1 MNKIKT
7 PYRYDHVGSF
17 LRPDYLKQARLDFE
31 KGIISEE
38 KLKEIEDEAIKDVI
52 NKQKTLGYKIITD
65 GEFRRKTWHLD
76 FMWDF
81 VGIGHTPTTT
91 GLPFNGEAAMIDD
104 TYITGKLEYKGH
116 HRFIDHFKF
125 VKNYEDENTV
135 AKLTIPAPAQ
145 FLEQFIMPNTIGET
159 NKYYK
164 DTTSLKDDIIK
175 IYTSF
180 INDLYK
186 SGCRNLQLDDC
197 SWGLLVD
204 SRAPLFFNTD
214 EDGLNKIKEEFLD
227 INNKVIE
234 NAPLDLII
242 NTHVCR
248 GNFHST
254 YASSGAYDKVAKY
267 LFAREKVN
275 AFYLEYD
282 DSRSGSFEALKEIPE
297 GKKVVLGLIT
307 TKSPKLEDKEF
318 IKSRIKEASNYVNIK
333 NLYLSPQCGCASCE
347 IGNKLSEDEE
357 WAKLK
362 LVKEIAREVWN
373 EE

>member
-52 NKQKTLGYKIITD
+52 NKQKALGYKIITD

-81 VGIGHTPTTT
+81 LGIGHTPTTT

-116 HRFIDHFKF
+116 HKFIDHFKF

-164 DTTSLKDDIIK
+164 DTTSLKEDIIK

-234 NAPLDLII
+234 SAPKDLII

-318 IKSRIKEASNYVNIK
+318 IKSRIKEASTYVNIK